1 MIWATGETVTGQHIT
16 VGPDHELRFTG
27 DLLQG
32 HIPDPLDRSCQR
44 LDLAT
49 LRRQDIQIRAKPLDG
64 QLRLHAGQQLVDAG
78 RNRLGKRE

>member
-1 MIWATGETVTGQHIT
+1 MIWATGETVTG
-16 VGPDHELRFTG
+16 
-27 DLLQG
+27 
-32 HIPDPLDRSCQR
+32 QR

-64 QLRLHAGQQLVDAG
+64 QLRLHAGQQLADVG